1 MNIEHMTNIEY
12 NYVLEIDNIKRS
24 YFLTTTLQKMINTSN
39 ISTRDKRR
47 LKAYNKD
54 FKLVCRRLIKRKD
67 ILNYDIYKTS
77 VQTLIIINAKSS
89 YILNKYNI
97 KVTTHLKNLY
107 DQIYELLPLTKTTK
121 NLIGSNYKTI
131 IIISIVL
138 IISFGTSIF
147 LFIINNTE
155 LLVLSLLFDTLL
167 LTIAPILIY
176 RKIQR
181 QFKIERINRI
191 LNGNLYNNR
200 TLLENARH
208 NLIKIIYKS
217 K

>member
-54 FKLVCRRLIKRKD
+54 FKLVCKRLIKRKD

-89 YILNKYNI
+89 YILNNYNI
-97 KVTTHLKNLY
+97 
-107 DQIYELLPLTKTTK
+107 
-121 NLIGSNYKTI
+121 
-131 IIISIVL
+131 
-138 IISFGTSIF
+138 
-147 LFIINNTE
+147 
-155 LLVLSLLFDTLL
+155 
-167 LTIAPILIY
+167 
-176 RKIQR
+176 
-181 QFKIERINRI
+181 IE
-191 LNGNLYNNR
+191 Y
-200 TLLENARH
+200 
-208 NLIKIIYKS
+208 
-217 K
+217 